1 MKTKSIKV
9 YGPEDEDFIANLR
22 SIGVDRKVAS
32 VLAYFRNEEK
42 ATSRSIE
49 MASGLRQPEVSI
61 AIRQLRNKG
70 WITTLPTAS
79 KGRRAQDEYSLNG
92 VTVKDIV
99 DSFWADIQKS
109 MDEKAKLYQQLT
121 E

>member
-9 YGPEDEDFIANLR
+9 YGPEDEDFIANLK

-49 MASGLRQPEVSI
+49 MASGLRQPEVSL
-61 AIRQLRNKG
+61 AIRQLRKRG
-70 WITTLPTAS
+70 WIATLPTAS

>member
-9 YGPEDEDFIANLR
+9 YGPEDEDFIVNLR

-70 WITTLPTAS
+70 WITTLPTAG

-109 MDEKAKLYQQLT
+109 MDKKAKLYQQLT